1 MYSCPLSDT
10 VVNSTGHLRGH
21 FSTVDTTVWRSPW
34 VTEST
39 VVEKLD
45 VEGQRRLI
53 LAYSSLCSRVS
64 FVYFTEW

>member
-10 VVNSTGHLRGH
+10 VVNSTGHLCGH
-21 FSTVDTTVWRSPW
+21 FSTVDTIVWRSPW

-45 VEGQRRLI
+45 VEGQCKLI
-53 LAYSSLCSRVS
+53 LAY
-64 FVYFTEW
+64 